1 MLGWQ
6 GWQHSC
12 QELPLPQP
20 RQLCRSVW
28 DYTTESIYLVEAMK
42 NALATNVT
50 AYKLGGTKYMV
61 VIIMNRTNKSNHI
74 VDLKKYRD

>member
-1 MLGWQ
+1 
-6 GWQHSC
+6 
-12 QELPLPQP
+12 
-20 RQLCRSVW
+20 
-28 DYTTESIYLVEAMK
+28 MK

-50 AYKLGGTKYMV
+50 AYKLGGTKDMV